1 MMMEVHRLVLIS
13 APPFICLWKV
23 CAEVILDIQMRKGRG
38 TLNDVKRMDALPW
51 FVLLT
56 TAVLLIGFASAVT
69 SPGRYA
75 HLAQPALEQLRQLA
89 AGAGASPIRTWG
101 LIFVHN
107 IIAAGTFL
115 VTGFLFGVIPVITLW
130 YNGVLM
136 GYVTVLGAH
145 RLHVPDWKLF
155 SYALLPHG
163 LLELPALIWASALG
177 VQIGFSLLYG
187 MGQFLRGLGTDGAE
201 TLRGRTHLSD
211 QFRRVLRHA
220 PIIVG
225 MLFLAAGIES
235 FITPKLIQWGLSP
248 SSLR

>member
-1 MMMEVHRLVLIS
+1 
-13 APPFICLWKV
+13 
-23 CAEVILDIQMRKGRG
+23 VIVPIQVGKGRE
-38 TLNDVKRMDALPW
+38 TVNNVKRMDALPW

-56 TAVLLIGFASAVT
+56 TAVLLIGFASALT

-89 AGAGASPIRTWG
+89 AGAGSSPIRTWA
-101 LIFVHN
+101 LIFFHN
-107 IIAAGTFL
+107 IIAAATFL

-145 RLHVPDWKLF
+145 RLHVSDWKLF

-163 LLELPALIWASALG
+163 ILELPALIWASALG
-177 VQIGFSLLYG
+177 VQIGFSLLYST
-187 MGQFLRGLGTDGAE
+187 GQLLRTLVTGEKEA
-201 TLRGRTHLSD
+201 LRGRTLLSD

-220 PIIVG
+220 PFIVG
-225 MLFLAAGIES
+225 MLFLAAGVES
-235 FITPKLIQWGLSP
+235 FITPKLIQWGLS
-248 SSLR
+248 SSPLK